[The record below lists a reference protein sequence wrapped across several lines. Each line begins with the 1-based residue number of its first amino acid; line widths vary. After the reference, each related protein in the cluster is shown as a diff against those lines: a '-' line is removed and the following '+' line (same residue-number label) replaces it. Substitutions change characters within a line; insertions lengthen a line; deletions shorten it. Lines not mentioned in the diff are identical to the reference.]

1 MNFSKIICIEV
12 KKYNDVQLAKIS
24 EMLGFGPTAPSDEYF
39 TLQEAKK
46 DKVERVYILEGE
58 SSVLALKFKK
68 GVESQTP
75 YYKDILFIYPK
86 YRGLSKKEKDNIL
99 KVEPVDFFA
108 KKSKSTVKSKTS
120 TVSPVLDLDLILDK
134 IGEFGINSLL
144 KEEKDF
150 LDNLSKQ

>member
-24 EMLGFGPTAPSDEYF
+24 EMLGFGSTAPSDEYF

>member
-24 EMLGFGPTAPSDEYF
+24 EMLGFGSTAPSDEYF

-75 YYKDILFIYPK
+75 YYKDVLFIYPK

-108 KKSKSTVKSKTS
+108 KKPKSTVKAKTS